1 MHLSQI
7 SYDAQELLADC
18 VQITFKY
25 MVNIM
30 QQLLDFVLVAFY
42 DPSDHVE
49 DLGAPEVSTAD
60 IESGA
65 TRPTLKQVIQVLNE
79 TMHLL
84 RGSRVNAALTIQ
96 LFSQLFHY
104 ISMWLFN
111 KLVKD
116 QRSGLCSK
124 YWGGKLTRR
133 LHKIQH
139 WAEKQGLELAAD
151 CHLSRIIQAAFFL
164 QASKHD
170 AQDLSL
176 IR

>member
-1 MHLSQI
+1 MFYCPFHP
-7 SYDAQELLADC
+7 
-18 VQITFKY
+18 
-25 MVNIM
+25 
-30 QQLLDFVLVAFY
+30 VAFF

-49 DLGAPEVSTAD
+49 DLEACGD
-60 IESGA
+60 ES
-65 TRPTLKQVIQVLNE
+65 RPTLKHILQVLNE
-79 TMHLL
+79 TMNLL

-124 YWGGKLTRR
+124 YWGAKLTRR
-133 LHKIQH
+133 LHRIQA

-151 CHLSRIIQAAFFL
+151 CHLSRIIQAAFLL

-176 IR
+176 ISSSCSALNSLQVSWKIFFSFYKLNKPYNIYNIQRIF